1 MSTVILIALV
11 LCILGRFAYLV
22 HKRRKEYEEQKFR
35 EKERE
40 RMELLDKANQGDESA
55 LQQYR
60 TFDMDR

>member
-11 LCILGRFAYLV
+11 LCIVGRFVYLV
-22 HKRRKEYEEQKFR
+22 HKRRKEYEEQKSR
-35 EKERE
+35 EKE
-40 RMELLDKANQGDESA
+40 RMELLDKAKRGDQSA